1 MKKILTVLVLS
12 FGVCVSISA
21 QQWQKIWSSDEAQWA
36 YFWGNGVG
44 DITYWKD
51 YERIV
56 FGCKDGLFEG
66 YATVDPYQWNVDMR
80 VEFYK
85 NSTLS
90 HRTAYIGCYCDSY
103 SANCIILT
111 EEETAPIWEWLTKG
125 RNYSVRLIAKRY
137 DMPDFDFVIP
147 GEDMENL

>member
-12 FGVCVSISA
+12 FGACVSISA
-21 QQWQKIWSSDEAQWA
+21 QQWQKIWSPAMDALKAQWT
-36 YFWGNGVG
+36 YFWENDVG
-44 DITYWKD
+44 SITYFD
-51 YERIV
+51 DCAELAFSCV
-56 FGCKDGLFEG
+56 DGLFEG

-111 EEETAPIWEWLTKG
+111 E
-125 RNYSVRLIAKRY
+125 
-137 DMPDFDFVIP
+137 
-147 GEDMENL
+147 